1 MTAEIIRCLL
11 KRLKVFVPSVSDYLH
26 SQTMTESCREN
37 TNPAPSS
44 RTHNFLQPPSS
55 SPEALPF
62 IYFFNVP
69 PLVLIYPQSHKK
81 TKQNVWFVTKCFFFT
96 SHVDPLWYKPWSGP
110 HLKRICS
117 SPAGVTVPVSSLS
130 TAMCD
135 VKRAHGQG
143 SESTLNCSFPNDDVL
158 VGGEVNMSSWSRRAA
173 SWHAADVHLFLLSDL
188 VWIKPIQTRPASPQG
203 YNIR

>member
-1 MTAEIIRCLL
+1 MCRACQTIFIPRQWLRAAVKTQILPHQAEHTTFFSRLPP
-11 KRLKVFVPSVSDYLH
+11 RLKL
-26 SQTMTESCREN
+26 
-37 TNPAPSS
+37 
-44 RTHNFLQPPSS
+44 FL
-55 SPEALPF
+55 LF
-62 IYFFNVP
+62 IFFNVP